1 MISRRTPLRIFQW
14 IIRFGSL
21 GPDCSWIT
29 DNLLVSGAIK
39 EDHLIDIAHM
49 GITSIVDVRSETK
62 DNVELL
68 NSFSIEYLNIPV
80 LNHYSP
86 SQEQL
91 DDSVAW
97 VRERFDDDKKV
108 LIHCQE
114 GVGRSVTLACAVL
127 MLDGYT
133 LEKSIKLIRS
143 QRWGVHLNKRQYPEL
158 MLFAERNKLLKE

>member
-1 MISRRTPLRIFQW
+1 MFSRRTPIRLFKW
-14 IIRFGSL
+14 VIRFGSL

-29 DNLLVSGAIK
+29 DNLVVSGAIK
-39 EDHLIDIAHM
+39 EDHLVDISQM
-49 GITSIVDVRSETK
+49 GITAIVDVRSETQ

-68 NSFSIEYLNIPV
+68 NSFSIDYLNVPV

-86 SQEQL
+86 NQTQL
-91 DDSVAW
+91 DNSVTW
-97 VRERFDDDKKV
+97 VRERFDNGKKV

-127 MLDGYT
+127 MFDGYT
-133 LEKSIKLIRS
+133 LKESIELIRS

-158 MLFAERNKLLKE
+158 LLFAERNNLLKD